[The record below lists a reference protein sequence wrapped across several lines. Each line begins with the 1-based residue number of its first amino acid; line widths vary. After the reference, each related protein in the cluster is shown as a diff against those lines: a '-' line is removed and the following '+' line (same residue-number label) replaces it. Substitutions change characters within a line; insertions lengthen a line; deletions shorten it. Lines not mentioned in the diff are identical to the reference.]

1 MNLFEIA
8 SRKAYRFASL
18 KGELTVEQLW
28 QLPLTSRGG
37 TDLDTLAKG
46 IFKDLKA
53 TEEESFV
60 SVNTNPRRGD
70 LENKLEIIKHI
81 IKVKQDEAA
90 AATKRQAN
98 AQERQKLME
107 LLEKKNDQELEG
119 LSKEDIEKK
128 LAALDD

>member
-81 IKVKQDEAA
+81 IKFFS
-90 AATKRQAN
+90 T
-98 AQERQKLME
+98 
-107 LLEKKNDQELEG
+107 
-119 LSKEDIEKK
+119 I
-128 LAALDD
+128 

>member
-8 SRKAYRFASL
+8 TRKAYRFASL

-46 IFKDLKA
+46 INKELKSQ
-53 TEEESFV
+53 EEESFV
-60 SVNTNPRRGD
+60 QTSTNPRRGE
-70 LENKLEIIKHI
+70 LENKLEILKHI
-81 IKVKQDEAA
+81 IQVKQTEAE

-98 AQERQKLME
+98 TMERHKLQE
-107 LLEKKNDQELEG
+107 LLAKKNDQELEG
-119 LSKEDIEKK
+119 LSKEDLEKK

>member
-8 SRKAYRFASL
+8 TRKAYRFASL

-46 IFKDLKA
+46 INKELKSL
-53 TEEESFV
+53 EEESFV
-60 SVNTNPRRGD
+60 QTSSNPRRGD
-70 LENKLEIIKHI
+70 LENKLEILKHI
-81 IKVKQDEAA
+81 IQVKQDEAA

-98 AQERQKLME
+98 AMERHKLQE
-107 LLEKKNDQELEG
+107 LLAKKNDQELEG
-119 LSKEDIEKK
+119 LSKEDLEKK